1 VLDRLVPQRTVT
13 CRRRPSDPWLDQQ
26 CRDAKR
32 RVRRLERAS
41 SRANRAATTDP
52 VSAKVAEAA
61 AAAAAWTTERRA
73 YRDLLHQKRE
83 TFWQTKVESERV
95 TLRRLWQSID
105 SLMGRGHVPLSTS
118 IDAPKLHRYFDE
130 KIAGVSK

>member
-1 VLDRLVPQRTVT
+1 MVFPINFFTRLFSLARLYDTEISAVLERLVPQLAVT
-13 CRRRPSDPWLDQQ
+13 CRRRPSDPWFDQE

-41 SRANRAATTDP
+41 SRASRAATADP

-73 YRDLLHQKRE
+73 YRDLLCQKRE
-83 TFWQTKVESERV
+83 TFWRTKVESERA
-95 TLRRLWQSID
+95 TLRRLW
-105 SLMGRGHVPLSTS
+105 
-118 IDAPKLHRYFDE
+118 
-130 KIAGVSK
+130 